1 MYDGAH
7 IAGRTCLRVPETE
20 TVESPGKSRLGKT
33 RMKRLLLLAVTL
45 ILAAPALAA
54 AAGRI
59 DIVAAENFYGDV
71 AGQIGGSRV
80 EVSSILNNPAMNPH
94 LFEVSPSVAR
104 AVSRAQ
110 IVIYNGIDYDP
121 WMPKLLAAAR
131 NTRRTAIDVAA
142 LADRHPGDNPHIW
155 YDTNT
160 MLAMARAL
168 AQALAGADPAHQA
181 GYLRRLA
188 QFQRSMQPIQARIS
202 ALRTRLAGMPVT
214 ATEPV
219 FGYMFEALGM
229 QVRNHSF
236 QLAVMNGT
244 EPGASEVAAFENDLR
259 KRRVRLLVYNSQ
271 TSDPLTDRMRR
282 LAKASGIPV
291 LAVSETEPPGTT
303 YQTWMM
309 GELDAVDRALG
320 ASHR

>member
-1 MYDGAH
+1 
-7 IAGRTCLRVPETE
+7 
-20 TVESPGKSRLGKT
+20 
-33 RMKRLLLLAVTL
+33 MKRLWLLAVAL

-71 AGQIGGSRV
+71 AGQIGGRQV

-104 AVSRAQ
+104 AVSRAR

-121 WMPKLLAAAR
+121 WMPKLLAAAQ
-131 NTRRTAIDVAA
+131 NARRTAIDVAA
-142 LADRHPGDNPHIW
+142 LVHRRPGDNPRIW
-155 YDTNT
+155 YDTNA
-160 MLAMARAL
+160 MLVMAKVL
-168 AQALAGADPAHQA
+168 AQTLAAADPVHQDQ
-181 GYLRRLA
+181 YLRRLE
-188 QFQRSMQPIQARIS
+188 QFQDSMQPIEAKIS
-202 ALRTRLAGMPVT
+202 ALRRRLAGTPVT

-229 QVRNHSF
+229 QVRDRSF

-244 EPGASEVAAFENDLR
+244 EPGASDVAAFENDLR

-282 LAKASGIPV
+282 LAKAAGIPV

-309 GELDAVDRALG
+309 NELDAVGRALG

>member
-7 IAGRTCLRVPETE
+7 IAGRTRLQVPETE
-20 TVESPGKSRLGKT
+20 TVESPRKAGSGKI
-33 RMKRLLLLAVTL
+33 RMKRLLLLAVAL
-45 ILAAPALAA
+45 ILATPALAA

-59 DIVAAENFYGDV
+59 DIVAAENFYGGV
-71 AGQIGGSRV
+71 AGQIGGPQV
-80 EVSSILNNPAMNPH
+80 EVSSVLNNPAMNPH
-94 LFEVSPSVAR
+94 LFEVTPSVAR
-104 AVSRAQ
+104 AVSRAR

-121 WMPKLLAAAR
+121 WMPKLLAAAQ
-131 NTRRTAIDVAA
+131 NARRTAIDVAA
-142 LADRHPGDNPHIW
+142 LADKRPGDNPHIW
-155 YDTNT
+155 YDTKT
-160 MLAMARAL
+160 MLTMAKTL
-168 AQALAGADPAHQA
+168 AQTLAGADPAHQA
-181 GYLRRLA
+181 EYLRRLA
-188 QFQRSMQPIQARIS
+188 QFQDSMQPIEAKIS
-202 ALRTRLAGMPVT
+202 ALRTRLAGTPVT

-229 QVRNHSF
+229 PVRNRSF

-259 KRRVRLLVYNSQ
+259 KHRVRLLVYNSQ

-320 ASHR
+320 ASRR